1 MYENRA
7 DHLRNNLRL
16 QKIPV
21 LIFFQFYLERNKK
34 TITNSCRNNLWSK
47 PISMLSK
54 TEFKIHSNF
63 RGVDEIK
70 GLPISIDFQIQKHGV
85 VSPV

>member
-16 QKIPV
+16 QKILV
-21 LIFFQFYLERNKK
+21 LIFFQFYYKRNEK

-47 PISMLSK
+47 PISILSK
-54 TEFKIHSNF
+54 TEFKIF
-63 RGVDEIK
+63 RKKPGDEA
-70 GLPISIDFQIQKHGV
+70 FQLSFKFPERV
-85 VSPV
+85 